1 MSNVPITTLPESP
14 YNPLKYD
21 LGFLA
26 RRSPL
31 LAYLL
36 TITHGSAT
44 GLVVAYILGYFL
56 FSPLLEKTASRRYD
70 YLELFRGRLR
80 DFYLNLAGRVR
91 YVPQVAINKNDG
103 SGKLYADAIC
113 QTEESHMRSQ
123 YGSEDSEEEDQNDK
137 LSQAKLL
144 SRLGELTNRLRECEA
159 IQSIEVPHF
168 TMTKNSVR
176 ELQEKTNSSYL
187 SSEIYEG
194 DDSTT
199 TTTTTTNTT
208 TPKTNRATM
217 QSTIKEQVRSIKGLF
232 MTGQV

>member
-1 MSNVPITTLPESP
+1 MSHVPITTLPESP
-14 YNPLKYD
+14 YRPLKYE
-21 LGFLA
+21 LGSFA

-56 FSPLLEKTASRRYD
+56 FSPLLEKTASRRYE

-80 DFYLNLAGRVR
+80 DFYLNLAGRVS

-123 YGSEDSEEEDQNDK
+123 YLSDDNEDDKNDK
-137 LSQAKLL
+137 LSQAKLS
-144 SRLGELTNRLRECEA
+144 SRLGELTDRLRECEA
-159 IQSIEVPHF
+159 IQAIEVPHF

-187 SSEIYEG
+187 SSDIYED
-194 DDSTT
+194 DDSTGT
-199 TTTTTTNTT
+199 LSQ
-208 TPKTNRATM
+208 KTNKATM
-217 QSTIKEQVRSIKGLF
+217 QSITKEQIRSIKGLF